1 MDPYTMGMI
10 KGNPYA
16 AKTNVE
22 GRLAV
27 ILRGRNETRG
37 LQLIPQPSRCLRK
50 NDVHEIII
58 CDEEDARPGSCANRI
73 AYLGFV
79 EITAGGVVISGDE
92 MYCGGKLMGAV
103 AGFDESHEPN
113 HINIVL
119 YNRERKT
126 GEELSLELDS
136 QVAFI
141 QKQPT

>member
-10 KGNPYA
+10 KENPYVK
-16 AKTNVE
+16 KTVVE
-22 GRLAV
+22 GRLV
-27 ILRGRNETRG
+27 VVLRGKNETRG

-58 CDEEDARPGSCANRI
+58 CDEENARPGSGANRI
-73 AYLGFV
+73 AYMGFV

-92 MYCGGKLMGAV
+92 MYCGGKLMGAI

-119 YNRERKT
+119 FNRERKT
-126 GEELSLELDS
+126 GEELNLELNS
-136 QVAFI
+136 PIEFI
-141 QKQPT
+141 QPH